1 MNLPGDLGTEYGKQA
16 TEAVVTGNDFGVK
29 VGEAPISKV
38 AAQFPFQLAKT
49 PAFPMLEHTG
59 TQQPIGS
66 HAGAAGTGRLGV
78 TGGEALADQGHQF
91 LIVQQIVHGVEQIV
105 LEQSSLLGQ
114 GKEEEPGLVVE
125 RAEHI

>member
-1 MNLPGDLGTEYGKQA
+1 
-16 TEAVVTGNDFGVK
+16 
-29 VGEAPISKV
+29 
-38 AAQFPFQLAKT
+38 
-49 PAFPMLEHTG
+49 MLEHTR

-78 TGGEALADQGHQF
+78 TGGEAVADQCYQF

-114 GKEEEPGLVVE
+114 GKEEEPGLVVD
-125 RAEHI
+125 

>member
-1 MNLPGDLGTEYGKQA
+1 MRT
-16 TEAVVTGNDFGVK
+16 
-29 VGEAPISKV
+29 SR
-38 AAQFPFQLAKT
+38 
-49 PAFPMLEHTG
+49 

-78 TGGEALADQGHQF
+78 TGGEALADQGYQF

-114 GKEEEPGLVVE
+114 GKEEEPGLVVD
-125 RAEHI
+125 RAEYI